1 MVVPPEVVV
10 GTGLAVTDGMEVGTG
25 PVVADGM
32 EVDTGPVV
40 AAGMGVEVAAS
51 PPHATSRTRPANSIK
66 RRFTGLLYAKPLGKV
81 TPCTLPIVP
90 PR

>member
-10 GTGLAVTDGMEVGTG
+10 GTGLAVAAGMEVGTG

-32 EVDTGPVV
+32 EV
-40 AAGMGVEVAAS
+40 EVASS
-51 PPHATSRTRPANSIK
+51 PPHATSSTRPANSIK
-66 RRFTGLLYAKPLGKV
+66 RRFTCLLYAKPLDKV
-81 TPCTLPIVP
+81 TPCTLSIVP